1 MVSRWPRT
9 QRGPGAQVPD
19 AVRPAAS
26 HVRPDPQLP
35 TLGDPRGQ
43 LVRALG
49 GASRGTKASGSLP
62 CAGRCRGWCRCPRL
76 LPPVKWG
83 YGSCSPDRGTCAALL
98 GHAGDEGLPATRGHG
113 GRILAEGQGG
123 LLLLPSARCQP
134 PCQRGAA
141 KCLPEVGTG
150 ERNLLEQ
157 LPGAPERL
165 SVLGSPPAGRPEMG
179 GKQVEDSP
187 TPSGNGM
194 ECIHVRC
201 CGWASFYNWTDNA
214 ELMNRT
220 NVTYPC
226 SCEDKREAD
235 DSFLV
240 RKGFCEAFNS
250 TRTESGNNP
259 EYWPV
264 YREGCMKKVQAW
276 LQENVGIILGVC
288 VGVAVIELLGML
300 LSICLCRHVHSE
312 DYSKVPK
319 Y

>member
-1 MVSRWPRT
+1 MGSACIKVT
-9 QRGPGAQVPD
+9 KYFLFLFNLLFFILGAVILGFGVWILADRSSFISVLQTSSNSLKVGACVFIGVG
-19 AVRPAAS
+19 AVTMFMGFLGCIGAIKE
-26 HVRPDPQLP
+26 VR
-35 TLGDPRGQ
+35 
-43 LVRALG
+43 
-49 GASRGTKASGSLP
+49 
-62 CAGRCRGWCRCPRL
+62 C
-76 LPPVKWG
+76 
-83 YGSCSPDRGTCAALL
+83 LL
-98 GHAGDEGLPATRGHG
+98 G
-113 GRILAEGQGG
+113 
-123 LLLLPSARCQP
+123 LLKQ
-134 PCQRGAA
+134 
-141 KCLPEVGTG
+141 
-150 ERNLLEQ
+150 
-157 LPGAPERL
+157 
-165 SVLGSPPAGRPEMG
+165 EMG
-179 GKQVEDSP
+179 SIVMKLIQDYKDGQEDRLQ
-187 TPSGNGM
+187 
-194 ECIHVRC
+194 EAWDYVQAQVRC

-226 SCEDKREAD
+226 SCEDKREA